1 MRVFLAT
8 SRSLISTFVALGRGR
23 DDLYPVA
30 QELPDSIA
38 RALARLESC
47 TKASP
52 PRKGADEKAAA

>member
-8 SRSLISTFVALGRGR
+8 SRRLISTFVALGRGL
-23 DDLYPVA
+23 DELYPVA

-38 RALARLESC
+38 RALARLDSS
-47 TKASP
+47 TKAP